1 MLPASPLRRVPASSG
16 IIIYPPL
23 TPSPRPRVAVPSPM
37 SSIGRGY
44 THVYTGDGKGKTT
57 ASFGMALR
65 AVGNGLKVLV
75 IQFMKGPEMTGE
87 RRAARHLAP
96 GMEVRPMGRDGLLHP
111 GDIMERDGTLATEAI
126 EEAIGEMAGGRWDM
140 LILDELNTACAL
152 GLVPVERV
160 LQLMDLKPDGLELV
174 LTGRGAPKEMI
185 EKADL
190 VTEMREIKH
199 YYAKGVKA
207 RKGIEK

>member
-1 MLPASPLRRVPASSG
+1 MNTSV
-16 IIIYPPL
+16 
-23 TPSPRPRVAVPSPM
+23 
-37 SSIGRGY
+37 GRGY
-44 THVYTGDGKGKTT
+44 VQVYTGDGKGKTT
-57 ASFGMALR
+57 ASFGLALR

-87 RRAARHLAP
+87 RRAAKQLAP

-111 GDIMERDGTLATEAI
+111 GDIMESDRTLATEAL
-126 EEAIGEMAGGRWDM
+126 ESAVSEMAEGRWDM

-152 GLVPVERV
+152 GLVPVERM
-160 LQLMDLKPDGLELV
+160 LQLMDLKPDGMELV
-174 LTGRGAPKEMI
+174 FTGRGAPEEVI

-199 YYAKGVKA
+199 YYQQGVPA
-207 RKGIEK
+207 REGIEK

>member
-1 MLPASPLRRVPASSG
+1 
-16 IIIYPPL
+16 
-23 TPSPRPRVAVPSPM
+23 M
-37 SSIGRGY
+37 SDLGPGY
-44 THVYTGDGKGKTT
+44 IHVYTGDGKGKTT
-57 ASFGMALR
+57 ASFGLALR

-75 IQFMKGPEMTGE
+75 IQFMKGSEMTGE
-87 RRAARHLAP
+87 RRAAQRLAP

-111 GDIMERDGTLATEAI
+111 DDIMEKDRTLATGAI
-126 EEAIGEMAGGRWDM
+126 EEASGEMASGRWDM

-174 LTGRGAPKEMI
+174 LTGRGAPKEVI

-199 YYAKGVKA
+199 YYTKGVKA
-207 RKGIEK
+207 RNGIEK

>member
-1 MLPASPLRRVPASSG
+1 
-16 IIIYPPL
+16 
-23 TPSPRPRVAVPSPM
+23 M
-37 SSIGRGY
+37 SDLGPGY
-44 THVYTGDGKGKTT
+44 THVYTGHGKGKTT
-57 ASFGMALR
+57 ASFGLALR
-65 AVGNGLKVLV
+65 AVGNELTVLV

-87 RRAARHLAP
+87 RRAARHLP

-111 GDIMERDGTLATEAI
+111 GDIMERDRTLATEAL
-126 EEAIGEMAGGRWDM
+126 ESVVSEMTEGRWDM

-160 LQLMDLKPDGLELV
+160 LQLMDLKPDGMELV
-174 LTGRGAPKEMI
+174 LTGRGAPEKVV

-199 YYAKGVKA
+199 YYQQGVQA
-207 RKGIEK
+207 REGIEK

>member
-1 MLPASPLRRVPASSG
+1 
-16 IIIYPPL
+16 
-23 TPSPRPRVAVPSPM
+23 M

-57 ASFGMALR
+57 ASFGLALR
-65 AVGNGLKVLV
+65 AVGNELTVLV

-87 RRAARHLAP
+87 RRATRHLP

-111 GDIMERDGTLATEAI
+111 GDIMERDRTLATEAL
-126 EEAIGEMAGGRWDM
+126 ESVVSEMTEGRWDM

-160 LQLMDLKPDGLELV
+160 LQLMDLKPDGMELV
-174 LTGRGAPKEMI
+174 LTGRGAAKAVM

-190 VTEMREIKH
+190 VTEMREVKH
-199 YYAKGVKA
+199 YYHQGVQA
-207 RKGIEK
+207 REGIEK

>member
-1 MLPASPLRRVPASSG
+1 
-16 IIIYPPL
+16 
-23 TPSPRPRVAVPSPM
+23 M
-37 SSIGRGY
+37 SDLGPGY

-57 ASFGMALR
+57 ASFGLALR
-65 AVGNGLKVLV
+65 AVGNELTVLV

-87 RRAARHLAP
+87 RRAARHLP

-111 GDIMERDGTLATEAI
+111 GDIMERDRTLATEAL
-126 EEAIGEMAGGRWDM
+126 ESVVSEMTEGRWDM

-160 LQLMDLKPDGLELV
+160 LQLMDLKPDGMELV
-174 LTGRGAPKEMI
+174 LTGRGAPEKVV

-199 YYAKGVKA
+199 YYQQGVQA
-207 RKGIEK
+207 REGIEK

>member
-1 MLPASPLRRVPASSG
+1 MEA
-16 IIIYPPL
+16 
-23 TPSPRPRVAVPSPM
+23 SPM

-57 ASFGMALR
+57 ASLGLALR
-65 AVGNGLKVLV
+65 AVGNDLKVLV

-87 RRAARHLAP
+87 RRAVQHLAP
-96 GMEVRPMGRDGLLHP
+96 GMEIRPMGRDGLLHP
-111 GDIMERDGTLATEAI
+111 GDIMEKDQTLAGEALD
-126 EEAIGEMAGGRWDM
+126 EALSEISGSRWDM
-140 LILDELNTACAL
+140 LILDEINTACAL

-160 LQLMDLKPDGLELV
+160 IHLMDLKPDGVELV
-174 LTGRGAPKEMI
+174 LTGRGAAKEI
-185 EKADL
+185 VEKADL

>member
-1 MLPASPLRRVPASSG
+1 
-16 IIIYPPL
+16 
-23 TPSPRPRVAVPSPM
+23 M
-37 SSIGRGY
+37 SQLGAGY

-57 ASFGMALR
+57 ASFGLALR
-65 AVGNGLKVLV
+65 AVGNELKVLV

-87 RRAARHLAP
+87 RRAARHLP

-111 GDIMERDGTLATEAI
+111 GDIMERDRTLATEAL
-126 EEAIGEMAGGRWDM
+126 ESVVSEMTEGRWDM

-160 LQLMDLKPDGLELV
+160 LQLMDLKPNGMELV
-174 LTGRGAPKEMI
+174 LTGRRAAKAVV

-190 VTEMREIKH
+190 VTEMREVKH
-199 YYAKGVKA
+199 YYQQGVQA
-207 RKGIEK
+207 REGIEK

>member
-1 MLPASPLRRVPASSG
+1 
-16 IIIYPPL
+16 
-23 TPSPRPRVAVPSPM
+23 M
-37 SSIGRGY
+37 SQLGAGY

-57 ASFGMALR
+57 ASFGLALR
-65 AVGNGLKVLV
+65 AVGNELKVLV

-87 RRAARHLAP
+87 RRAARHLP

-111 GDIMERDGTLATEAI
+111 GDIMERDRTLATEAL
-126 EEAIGEMAGGRWDM
+126 ESAVSEMTEGRWDM
-140 LILDELNTACAL
+140 LILDELNTACTL

-160 LQLMDLKPDGLELV
+160 LQLMDLKPDGLELI
-174 LTGRGAPKEMI
+174 LTGRGAAKAVV

-199 YYAKGVKA
+199 YYQQGVQA
-207 RKGIEK
+207 REGIEK